1 MLFRGEDLYA
11 SYGGDVEVLKGITLE
26 VDRGEVVCL
35 LGANGAGK
43 TTLVKAVSG
52 LLPLARGEL
61 RFDGQRI
68 EKKSANQRVRCGI
81 SMCPEGRKLFHQLT
95 VLENIRLGAYL
106 RKDKRGIVESMK
118 DCFKLFPILEK
129 RQTQVAGTLSGG
141 EQQMLA
147 LSRALMSQPKLL
159 ILDEPTLGLAPMVVE
174 EIYTAIT
181 EIVSKGMTLLL
192 VEQNASKALGISQR
206 GYVLETGKIV
216 MSGSRDELQANPRV
230 REAYLGG

>member
-1 MLFRGEDLYA
+1 MFKGEDIYA

-26 VDRGEVVCL
+26 VDRSEVVCL

-52 LLPLARGEL
+52 LLPLVSGRL
-61 RFDGQRI
+61 NFDGQRI
-68 EKKSANQRVRCGI
+68 EKKPANQRVRIGI

-95 VLENIRLGAYL
+95 VIENIRLGAYL
-106 RKDKRGIVESMK
+106 RKDKRGIIESMK
-118 DCFKLFPILEK
+118 DCFRLFPVLEK
-129 RQTQVAGTLSGG
+129 RQSQIAGTLSGG

-147 LSRALMSQPKLL
+147 LSRALMSKPKLL

-174 EIYTAIT
+174 EIYTAIA
-181 EIVSKGMTLLL
+181 EIVAKGMTLLL

-216 MSGSRDELQANPRV
+216 MSGTREELQANPRV